1 MTTLRVNPESFSE
14 VASLGAGS
22 TFLIVCVLDLLEEKE
37 IIDIRIFE
45 TGQSTLDFLNE
56 LDRPNATRAVVG
68 LQLALP
74 PRLSPNQKWT
84 VEPVI
89 DFARVILAQPERA
102 LDSYAY
108 RIANGRYYVD
118 GNEIPLKA
126 VRNERSIYQ
135 ASNANSSDPALNAY
149 QAWIARILG
158 ELVNEQF
165 NMQQRTEASRGRYNR
180 E

>member
-45 TGQSTLDFLNE
+45 TGFLNE
-56 LDRPNATRAVVG
+56 LDRPNATRGVVG

-84 VEPVI
+84 VEPVV
-89 DFARVILAQPERA
+89 DFARVILAQPERT

-108 RIANGRYYVD
+108 RIASGRYYVD
-118 GNEIPLKA
+118 GNEIPLKV
-126 VRNERSIYQ
+126 VRSERSIYQ
-135 ASNANSSDPALNAY
+135 ASNANSSDPVLSAY

-158 ELVNEQF
+158 ELINEQF
-165 NMQQRTEASRGRYNR
+165 NMQQRTEASRG
-180 E
+180 